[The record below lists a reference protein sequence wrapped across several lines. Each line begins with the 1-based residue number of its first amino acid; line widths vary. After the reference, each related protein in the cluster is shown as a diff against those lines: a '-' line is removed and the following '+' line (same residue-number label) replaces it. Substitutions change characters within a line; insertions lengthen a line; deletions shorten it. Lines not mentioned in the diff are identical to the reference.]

1 MEAFVVV
8 GLDSGSNILSGSRAS
23 NHNDEHLTLR
33 LPLRPNLTLRLP
45 LPPSVTCSGEKMV
58 KNAHFDELGAA
69 VSPSR
74 GSYRSLSCVL
84 GLNRRGRTYCPLVRS
99 FCP

>member
-33 LPLRPNLTLRLP
+33 LPLRPNLTLPLP
-45 LPPSVTCSGEKMV
+45 LPPSVTCLRGKDGQKCSLRRVRRGGQPKSRV
-58 KNAHFDELGAA
+58 LSEL
-69 VSPSR
+69 VMR
-74 GSYRSLSCVL
+74 L
-84 GLNRRGRTYCPLVRS
+84 GLEPPGTDVLPIS
-99 FCP
+99 